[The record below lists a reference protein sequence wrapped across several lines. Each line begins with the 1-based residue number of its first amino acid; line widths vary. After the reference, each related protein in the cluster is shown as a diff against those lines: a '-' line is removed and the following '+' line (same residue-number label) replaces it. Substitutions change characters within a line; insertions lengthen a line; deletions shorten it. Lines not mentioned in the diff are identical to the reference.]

1 MATQVRVKVCGITS
15 VEDGLMAVRAGAEA
29 VGLVFWPASPRA
41 VDVETAR
48 RIAQALPPFV
58 TRVGVFVD
66 ASREELACVAEA
78 VGLDVL
84 QLHGQESPEDLAR
97 LPRRAL
103 KALRV
108 DASFSLEVAARYA
121 EHACGLL
128 LDAGSVAQPGGTG
141 RLCDWDLARRVRERV
156 ETLVLAGGLT
166 SANVAEAIATVG
178 PAAVDVSSGVESA
191 PGKKD
196 AVKLRAF
203 IEAVRHAR

>member
-1 MATQVRVKVCGITS
+1 MSTRVRVKVCGITS
-15 VEDGLMAVRAGAEA
+15 VEDGLMAAHAGAEA
-29 VGLVFWPASPRA
+29 VGFVFWSASPRA

-78 VGLDVL
+78 VGLDML
-84 QLHGQESPEDLAR
+84 QLHGEESPEDLER

-108 DASFSLEVAARYA
+108 DASFSLELAARYA
-121 EHACGLL
+121 ERACGLL
-128 LDAGSVAQPGGTG
+128 LDAGSAAQPGGTG
-141 RLCDWDLARRVRERV
+141 RVCDWDVARRVRERV

-166 SANVAEAIATVG
+166 PANVAEAIATVG
-178 PAAVDVSSGVESA
+178 PTAVDVSSGVEAA

-196 AVKLRAF
+196 AVKLREF
-203 IEAVRHAR
+203 IEAVRHSG